1 MEPRHLRPCPPRRSG
16 RRLAAAVILAALT
29 GQAVAAA
36 EVAAANAAVVPLSHA
51 QLSVLMFVDQGR
63 SYGYQVMMARIQLDT
78 VRAEMERDAALLS
91 RNEEL
96 YGQKAIPS
104 IELEIS
110 RLKDT
115 WNRRQLVVAEK
126 NLIFVSAEYEAMA
139 LAAQHFGGG
148 EVAATELYETFRRG
162 WDAGCDKGPDE
173 VEAMKAWVDFAA
185 RSLDRARDLHAR
197 SIEPYGTVLE
207 RETQLAIAQSNYENR
222 RAGLERCRS
231 VLFPS
236 LDDILAIAP

>member
-1 MEPRHLRPCPPRRSG
+1 MGPRLLRPRLQRRAIC
-16 RRLAAAVILAALT
+16 RLAAGLLLAALS
-29 GQAVAAA
+29 GQAAVAEETAPDPA
-36 EVAAANAAVVPLSHA
+36 PALLSHA

-63 SYGYQVMMARIQLDT
+63 SYGYQVMMARIHLDT
-78 VRAEMERDAALLS
+78 VRAELERDAALLA

-96 YGQKAIPS
+96 YGRNAIPS
-104 IELEIS
+104 IELEIA

-126 NLIFVSAEYEAMA
+126 NRAFVSAEYEAMA
-139 LAAQHFGGG
+139 RAAQHFGRGD
-148 EVAATELYETFRRG
+148 VAAAELYEIFRRG
-162 WDAGCDKGPDE
+162 WEAGCDKGPDE

-197 SIEPYGTVLE
+197 NVEPYGTVLE
-207 RETQLAIAQSNYENR
+207 REAQLAIAQSNYENR

>member
-1 MEPRHLRPCPPRRSG
+1 MESRLLRARLRRRTG
-16 RRLAAAVILAALT
+16 RRLAAAVFLAVLT
-29 GQAVAAA
+29 GQTAAAA
-36 EVAAANAAVVPLSHA
+36 EETAADPAGVPLSHA

-78 VRAEMERDAALLS
+78 VRADLERDAALLA

-96 YGQKAIPS
+96 YGRNAIPL
-104 IELEIS
+104 IDLEIA

-126 NLIFVSAEYEAMA
+126 NLAFVSAEYEAMA
-139 LAAQHFGGG
+139 LAARHFGRGD
-148 EVAATELYETFRRG
+148 VAAAELYETFRRG
-162 WDAGCDKGPDE
+162 WEAGCAKGPDE
-173 VEAMKAWVDFAA
+173 VEAMQAWVDFAA
-185 RSLDRARDLHAR
+185 RSLDRARDLQAR
-197 SIEPYGTVLE
+197 NVEPYGTVLE
-207 RETQLAIAQSNYENR
+207 REAQLAIARSNYENR
-222 RAGLERCRS
+222 RAGLERCRN